1 MPPYAFMIEQN
12 LDTSSTVAKIKAMQT
27 LGVPY
32 PKGYEYQANSD
43 LMMQANNVRNNLK
56 IEGIQVPAN
65 KEIIAIIAYLQRM
78 GTDIS
83 KQQTVSQNK

>member
-1 MPPYAFMIEQN
+1 MIEQN

-32 PKGYEYQANSD
+32 PPGYEYQANHD
-43 LMMQANNVRNNLK
+43 LMMQANSVRINLK
-56 IEGIQVPAN
+56 MEGIQVPAN
-65 KEIIAIIAYLQRM
+65 KEVIAVIAYLQRL

-83 KQQTVSQNK
+83 ANKTVSQK

>member
-1 MPPYAFMIEQN
+1 
-12 LDTSSTVAKIKAMQT
+12 MQT

-32 PKGYEYQANSD
+32 PQGYEYQANSD
-43 LMMQANNVRNNLK
+43 LMAQANSVRINLK

-65 KEIIAIIAYLQRM
+65 KEVIALIAYLQRL

-83 KQQTVSQNK
+83 KQKSTSQNK